1 METSKTTPQSKS
13 RMFAE
18 FYRDVSACEL
28 ACICGGRLT
37 GDDAIISSISTD
49 SRDAQ
54 PGMLFVAI
62 RGERLDGNQ
71 FAQSA
76 LENGAAAAL
85 VSSLPSENK
94 GSFILVEDTAAALG
108 KIARRIK
115 REINPFTIAVT
126 GSVGKTT
133 TKEYLTSVMSRK
145 YKTHKTEGNFNN
157 EIGLPTVLLKLKQDD
172 EALVI
177 ECGMSAPGEI
187 SNLSRIAEPDIAVI
201 TNIGTSHIGLLGSRE
216 NIAKAKLE
224 IRDGLAPDGK
234 LILNG
239 SEPLL
244 AGIGGAY
251 YVSPREDDKDAF
263 LRIIGFND
271 TADGAVFT
279 LKASDGREFRDIA
292 IPTHGRHTALDA
304 AYAFCAG
311 LLHDIDEDSIRKGL
325 TEYSPAAMRQN
336 IYEFSGITVIE
347 DCYNASPESMLASLE
362 VLRGLADKKGGR
374 MCAVLGNM
382 YELGNY
388 SSDLHRKVGEAA
400 AALPLDLLIAV
411 GYEALDIADSAVAG
425 GLLSGSVFRCND
437 AAEAGIL
444 MREVLKTGDSV
455 LIKGSRAME
464 LERSAAIF
472 KGGDIK

>member
-1 METSKTTPQSKS
+1 MESPKTVPQSKS
-13 RMFAE
+13 RMLAKL
-18 FYRDVSACEL
+18 YRDISAGEI
-28 ACICGGRLT
+28 ARICGSRLT
-37 GDDAIISSISTD
+37 GDDTIISSISTD
-49 SRDAQ
+49 SRDSQ

-62 RGERLDGNQ
+62 RGERLNGNQ
-71 FAQSA
+71 FVPSA

-85 VSSLPSENK
+85 VSDLPSAAK
-94 GSFILVEDTAAALG
+94 GSYIQVEDTTAALG
-108 KIARRIK
+108 KIARQIK

-133 TKEYLTSVMSRK
+133 TKEYLTSVMSQK
-145 YKTHKTEGNFNN
+145 FKTHKTEGNFNN
-157 EIGLPTVLLKLKQDD
+157 EIGLPTVLLKLRQDD

-177 ECGMSAPGEI
+177 ECGMSAVGEI
-187 SNLSRIAEPDIAVI
+187 SKLSHIAEPNMAVI

-244 AGIGGAY
+244 AGIDGAY
-251 YVSPREDDKDAF
+251 YVSSREDDADAF
-263 LRIIGFND
+263 LRIIKFYD
-271 TADGAVFT
+271 AEEGAVFT
-279 LKASDGREFRDIA
+279 LKASDGREFRDIM

-304 AYAFCAG
+304 SYAFCAG
-311 LLHDIDEDSIRKGL
+311 LLCGIDEGSIRKGL
-325 TEYSPAAMRQN
+325 SEYSPAAMRQN

-362 VLRGLADKKGGR
+362 VLRDIASKKGGR

-382 YELGNY
+382 YELGSY

-400 AALPLDLLIAV
+400 AALPLNLLIAV

-437 AAEAGIL
+437 SAEAGIL
-444 MREVLKTGDSV
+444 MREVLKTGDTV
-455 LIKGSRAME
+455 LIKGSRAIE
-464 LERSAAIF
+464 LERAAEIF